1 MNKLIH
7 SFCVMNGSIRL
18 KIVENRQTYII
29 THLSDLEELFP
40 GKNLFLIRSVL
51 AQYEFS
57 DFLFFEFSM
66 FYGFILFNIEW
77 YLVIR

>member
-1 MNKLIH
+1 
-7 SFCVMNGSIRL
+7 MNGSIRL

-29 THLSDLEELFP
+29 IHLSDLEELFP

-57 DFLFFEFSM
+57 DFLFIEFSM
-66 FYGFILFNIEW
+66 FYGFILINIEW

>member
-1 MNKLIH
+1 
-7 SFCVMNGSIRL
+7 MNGSIRL
-18 KIVENRQTYII
+18 KIVENRQTSII

-40 GKNLFLIRSVL
+40 GKNFLIRSML

-57 DFLFFEFSM
+57 DFVFIEFSM
-66 FYGFILFNIEW
+66 FYGFILINIEW